1 MLPAF
6 SKYIAICVPYLRNP
20 FCRAGFTGRASQKP
34 PPQGRFQGRGLAAFM
49 PWQQETGT
57 CLIFIRRPIHM
68 PKKQTPP
75 GSGQKGRPP
84 WQAAVFRGGSWD
96 ILDFTVREGRAV
108 YLQSGRTGGWE
119 NCRVFFLCRGT
130 APGRG
135 GPPWQAAVRRRFRS
149 WLLGWGVFHEEEGGV
164 CPLSV
169 SIKQ

>member
-84 WQAAVFRGGSWD
+84 WQAAV
-96 ILDFTVREGRAV
+96 
-108 YLQSGRTGGWE
+108 
-119 NCRVFFLCRGT
+119 
-130 APGRG
+130 
-135 GPPWQAAVRRRFRS
+135 RRRFRS

-164 CPLSV
+164 CPFLV
-169 SIKQ
+169 SIEQ

>member
-119 NCRVFFLCRGT
+119 NCRVFFYAGARPPAGADRRG
-130 APGRG
+130 
-135 GPPWQAAVRRRFRS
+135 RRRSGGGFGVGY
-149 WLLGWGVFHEEEGGV
+149 LVWGVLMKRSAGAARF
-164 CPLSV
+164 
-169 SIKQ
+169 Q

>member
-34 PPQGRFQGRGLAAFM
+34 PPPGRFQGRGPAAFM

-57 CLIFIRRPIHM
+57 CLIFIRRSIHM

-84 WQAAVFRGGSWD
+84 WQAAVRRRKLGYPGFYCQGGEGCISS
-96 ILDFTVREGRAV
+96 VREDWRLGK
-108 YLQSGRTGGWE
+108 LP
-119 NCRVFFLCRGT
+119 CFFLCRGT